1 MHRPIPPLAVALVG
15 LLLAGPA
22 AASTVIT
29 LNSDFES
36 PTFTVGNIA
45 NDPDAT
51 GQGGWGGSNSVIEDS
66 QLVRARIVDD
76 KAYTGTQSLRT
87 TSDTRSILKA
97 LDAGGL
103 GNPGSGGEYPFHSG
117 GFSLPSASDW
127 WVQARVWINP
137 GAAVR
142 FTLASGLGGCPLID
156 IGPRPFF
163 STPVGTPYANSCVS
177 QSGPQETLG
186 DGAFGQW
193 LLLEMVHTAAM
204 GAGMEMR
211 ITGPGISRTIPLGS
225 YSGPGSGNPA
235 YVGLSGDAWWDDVRA
250 GYGPVPADTAEATP
264 TETPTEAPTPTPTDT
279 PAEAT
284 PATPP
289 ATPTATATATATP
302 DPTLCAGVP
311 GCGDHYLAF
320 RIKAPK
326 KDALGAAIAANPFPR
341 DFVITLNDVRLD
353 DADADDPE
361 NFVVRKE
368 KSLLNAAKFND
379 EAGPNWPGLRY
390 VRYQTGGGKEGVG
403 PADGR
408 GRYPKAAKHGK
419 RVWQLENGFGTINVV
434 SKKQSALLVPA
445 AASDSPGPVDPGD
458 ATHFTCYQVKATKD
472 ISGQTPDTGRGA
484 GKFRKDLQAFFDDS
498 LFGDCAVLADGVTP
512 SFPGTAVAGSCL
524 FDLTKPVE
532 LCNPADKTA
541 VEPPRTTAAV
551 IDESIAASDKS
562 LLCYKVKRAKKL
574 KHPAAA
580 ALVGGNVGDKLAPK
594 QAKHAKR
601 SVKAGD
607 PVYVKAG
614 NRFPAPVMADT
625 RGDEMACLPTTVLG
639 VAALP

>member
-1 MHRPIPPLAVALVG
+1 MHRPIPPLAVALAG

-36 PTFTVGNIA
+36 PTFTVGNIS

-76 KAYTGTQSLRT
+76 RAYTGTQSLRT

-97 LDAGGL
+97 LDAGGI
-103 GNPGSGGEYPFHSG
+103 GNPGSGGEFPFHSG
-117 GFSLPSASDW
+117 GFSLHSSRDW

-264 TETPTEAPTPTPTDT
+264 TE
-279 PAEAT
+279 AT
-284 PATPP
+284 P
-289 ATPTATATATATP
+289 ATPTATATATPTATP
-302 DPTLCAGVP
+302 SPCGVP

-326 KDALGAAIAANPFPR
+326 KDALGVAIAANPFPR

-353 DADADDPE
+353 DGDADDPE
-361 NFVVRKE
+361 NFVVKKE
-368 KSLLNAAKFND
+368 KSLLNAARVND
-379 EAGPNWPGLRY
+379 AAGPNSPALRY
-390 VRYQTGGGKEGVG
+390 VRYQTAGGKEGVG

-408 GRYPKAAKHGK
+408 GRYPKPEKHSK
-419 RVWQLENGFGTINVV
+419 RVWQLENRFGTINVV

-445 AASDSPGPVDPGD
+445 AASDSPDPNDPGD

-498 LFGDCAVLADGVTP
+498 LFGDCAILADGVTP
-512 SFPGTAVAGSCL
+512 SFPGTAVSGSCL

-541 VEPPRTTAAV
+541 VEPPRTTVAV
-551 IDESIAASDKS
+551 IQESSAARDES

-574 KHPAAA
+574 KDPAAA
-580 ALVGGNVGDKLAPK
+580 TLVGGSVGDKLAPK

-601 SVKAGD
+601 TVKAAN
-607 PVYVKAG
+607 PVYVTAG
-614 NRFPAPVMADT
+614 NQFPAPVAVDT
-625 RGDEMACLPTTVLG
+625 RGDEMACVPTSVLG